1 MAGDLLPN
9 LGLPFLTGSFAG
21 LAYAI
26 GGFGLVGGGFTIP
39 YHVSILGQT
48 LPQETFTKHYHR
60 GDGLT
65 IELNIMHQV
74 TGWARVIRVDNVE
87 NRRHTQKGSH
97 GGGRHR
103 KDFFEII
110 RPVGL

>member
-26 GGFGLVGGGFTIP
+26 GGFGLVCGGFTIP

-60 GDGLT
+60 GDGLG
-65 IELNIMHQV
+65 IDLSVAGIRHQV

-87 NRRHTQKGSH
+87 NR
-97 GGGRHR
+97 
-103 KDFFEII
+103 
-110 RPVGL
+110 